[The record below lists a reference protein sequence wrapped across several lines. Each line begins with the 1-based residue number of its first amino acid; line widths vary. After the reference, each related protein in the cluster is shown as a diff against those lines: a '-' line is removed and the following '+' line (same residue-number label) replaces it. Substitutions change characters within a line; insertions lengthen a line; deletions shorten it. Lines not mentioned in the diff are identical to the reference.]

1 MLVEL
6 LIILLV
12 LSIAFWL
19 LWKFV
24 VPVIPAPFGQVILA
38 IIALIVVIFLLNKYL
53 GLGL

>member
-6 LIILLV
+6 LVILLV
-12 LSIAFWL
+12 LAVVFYL
-19 LWKFV
+19 LWSYV
-24 VPVIPAPFGQVILA
+24 VPAIPAPWGKIFIA

>member
-6 LIILLV
+6 LLICIV
-12 LSIAFWL
+12 LAIVFYL

-24 VPVIPAPFGQVILA
+24 LPIIPAPWGNIILA